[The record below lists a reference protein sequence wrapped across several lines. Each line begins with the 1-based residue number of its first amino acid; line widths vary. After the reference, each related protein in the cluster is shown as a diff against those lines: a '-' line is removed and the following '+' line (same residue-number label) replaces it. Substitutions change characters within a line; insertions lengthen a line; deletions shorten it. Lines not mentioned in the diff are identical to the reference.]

1 MQELSS
7 ILQNSTPDELG
18 LDYTLWN
25 SKVVAEYIYKQ
36 YGIVYYERSIR
47 KIMTKL
53 GFTAQKPIKLAY
65 QRDPKKIE
73 EWLTET
79 YPKIKSRASQ
89 EGVRIYWGDE
99 MAFNRAIIEIVHT
112 H

>member
-1 MQELSS
+1 
-7 ILQNSTPDELG
+7 
-18 LDYTLWN
+18 
-25 SKVVAEYIYKQ
+25 
-36 YGIVYYERSIR
+36 
-47 KIMTKL
+47 MTKL

-89 EGVRIYWGDE
+89 EGARIYWGDE
-99 MAFNRAIIEIVHT
+99 MGIQSRDNRGRTYRLKGKNPVIKKTGVRFKCNMLAAISLKAL
-112 H
+112 